1 MAGVRYFSGSARGEK
16 RPTTIS
22 SGRIKLEQ
30 FTNVLLCRRYSA
42 RSAMTTAFATATR
55 REMAAR
61 ALPAACKNARVP
73 ETRDH
78 GPLPPLLVLLTVM
91 TGFVDSV
98 SYLELGNVFVA
109 NMTGNIIFLGL
120 GLGGSKGVEI
130 LATTVS
136 TGCFCVGAAVGGHLA
151 FNRIAHRGRLLG
163 AATATQ
169 AWALVA
175 AALIVT
181 SLGHAH
187 ELGRYAAITV
197 LAVSMGWQYAIV
209 RRLEVPDFRTIV
221 VTTTLTALV
230 ADRTE
235 AKERIARRLSSL
247 AALLLGA
254 AIGALLIRKVAVAA
268 PLWCAAVVLIVVA
281 AIAFITSARDDAEKW
296 G

>member
-1 MAGVRYFSGSARGEK
+1 
-16 RPTTIS
+16 
-22 SGRIKLEQ
+22 
-30 FTNVLLCRRYSA
+30 
-42 RSAMTTAFATATR
+42 
-55 REMAAR
+55 
-61 ALPAACKNARVP
+61 
-73 ETRDH
+73 
-78 GPLPPLLVLLTVM
+78 M
-91 TGFVDSV
+91 TGLVDAV
-98 SYLELGNVFVA
+98 SFLELGNVFVA

-120 GLGGSKGVEI
+120 GLGGSKGVAGEI
-130 LATTVS
+130 LPTTVS
-136 TGCFCVGAAVGGHLA
+136 TVCFCVGAVVGGHLA

-169 AWALVA
+169 AGALIA
-175 AALIVT
+175 AALVVM

-187 ELGRYAAITV
+187 EFGRYPAISV

-230 ADRTE
+230 ADRAE
-235 AKERIARRLSSL
+235 AKERIARRLSSI

-254 AIGALLIRKVAVAA
+254 AIGTLLIRKVTVAA

-281 AIAFITSARDDAEKW
+281 AISFLTAQRANAEKW